1 LILEL
6 YTADILLRYSKNEE
20 MFNLAVS
27 RLKERSITHSDCIS
41 ITQVEAL
48 QMLDQVEGKYR
59 NKRHL
64 TDLNS
69 PKYSRRVA
77 KAYKRER
84 GTTGETGCR
93 KSRRWKNLKNEA

>member
-1 LILEL
+1 
-6 YTADILLRYSKNEE
+6 
-20 MFNLAVS
+20 
-27 RLKERSITHSDCIS
+27 
-41 ITQVEAL
+41 
-48 QMLDQVEGKYR
+48 MLDQVEGKYR